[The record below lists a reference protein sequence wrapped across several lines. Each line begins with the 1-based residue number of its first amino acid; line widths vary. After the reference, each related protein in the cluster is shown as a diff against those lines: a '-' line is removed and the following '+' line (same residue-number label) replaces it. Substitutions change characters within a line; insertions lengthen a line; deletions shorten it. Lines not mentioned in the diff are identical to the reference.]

1 MIKRAGKEDIERA
14 VDCLKQEES
23 LNTTLLAYL
32 EKYGLDKDFQECW
45 LLSDEHDGKVLAVI
59 LRHFNN
65 LYIYSRDCASYHEE
79 LGHFAA
85 FMGTE
90 IISGKRELMSK
101 IALFTGDM
109 AIEPSCH
116 MVFRDQTKLLLSAV
130 AKRAGLEDCSELA
143 GLIYGIP
150 GFARFYHSR
159 AEIERGI
166 RRRMEMGICRYFM
179 LKQDGVIASQAYTTI
194 ESSRFATIGGV
205 VTRPEYRKQ
214 GLASQVVSCITRD
227 ILNGGKVPNLFYS
240 NEEAGS
246 MYRDIGFAA
255 QGDYALLISN
265 QRRR

>member
-1 MIKRAGKEDIERA
+1 
-14 VDCLKQEES
+14 
-23 LNTTLLAYL
+23 
-32 EKYGLDKDFQECW
+32 
-45 LLSDEHDGKVLAVI
+45 
-59 LRHFNN
+59 
-65 LYIYSRDCASYHEE
+65 
-79 LGHFAA
+79 
-85 FMGTE
+85 
-90 IISGKRELMSK
+90 
-101 IALFTGDM
+101 
-109 AIEPSCH
+109 
-116 MVFRDQTKLLLSAV
+116 
-130 AKRAGLEDCSELA
+130 
-143 GLIYGIP
+143 
-150 GFARFYHSR
+150 
-159 AEIERGI
+159 
-166 RRRMEMGICRYFM
+166 MGICRYFM